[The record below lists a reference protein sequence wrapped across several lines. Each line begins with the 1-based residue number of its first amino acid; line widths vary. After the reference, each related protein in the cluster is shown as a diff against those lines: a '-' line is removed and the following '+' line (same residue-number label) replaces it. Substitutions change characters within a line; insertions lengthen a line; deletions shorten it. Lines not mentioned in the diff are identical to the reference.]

1 MLSAPSVLPGTRWI
15 RKTDSMEG
23 GGISRSRPLLRT
35 EHVASMGTCR
45 SPVAAVLDCC
55 SRSIAYGRRTGQLR
69 RLSTRILCHLASRQ
83 CQPVSARELATA
95 LGLKSSVD
103 IVAAARQGIGALRAE
118 LGALGLGDLVV
129 SRRGA
134 GYALTKSIPL
144 VVDNVPEDGVRL
156 FCGGPSRS
164 KEGVRVRP
172 DLQCPPVSLDLPAIE
187 PMVCSLGVVDW
198 PARCI
203 WLDGRRLLTKSER
216 DFKLLARMLAGGERA
231 VEELDLM
238 HLCGYRAD
246 RSGPELLRRALRHLN
261 GRFIQEGIPW
271 CIRPTAPAH
280 GSPYVLAVTGDRT
293 HGAEG

>member
-1 MLSAPSVLPGTRWI
+1 
-15 RKTDSMEG
+15 MEG
-23 GGISRSRPLLRT
+23 GGISRSRPLPRA

-45 SPVAAVLDCC
+45 SSVAIVLDCY
-55 SRSIAYGRRTGQLR
+55 SLNIAYGPRTGQLR
-69 RLSTRILCHLASRQ
+69 RLSARILCHLASRQ

-103 IVAAARQGIGALRAE
+103 VVAAARQGIGALRTE
-118 LGALGLGDLVV
+118 LRALGLGELVI

-144 VVDNVPEDGVRL
+144 IVDNGPEYESGL
-156 FCGGPSRS
+156 LCSGPSRS

-172 DLQCPPVSLDLPAIE
+172 DLQRPSASLDLPAIK

-198 PARCI
+198 SARCI
-203 WLDGRRLLTKSER
+203 WLDGRRLLTRSER

-231 VEELDLM
+231 VEELELM

-271 CIRPTAPAH
+271 CIRPTAPGL
-280 GSPYVLAVTGDRT
+280 GSPYVLAVTEDRT
-293 HGAEG
+293 HKAAV

>member
-1 MLSAPSVLPGTRWI
+1 
-15 RKTDSMEG
+15 MEG
-23 GGISRSRPLLRT
+23 GGISRSRPLLRA
-35 EHVASMGTCR
+35 EHVASVGTCR
-45 SPVAAVLDCC
+45 SSVAIVLDCY
-55 SRSIAYGRRTGQLR
+55 SRNIAYGRRTGQLR
-69 RLSTRILCHLASRQ
+69 RLSARILCHLASRQ

-118 LGALGLGDLVV
+118 LRALGLGELVV

-144 VVDNVPEDGVRL
+144 IVDNGPEDGSAL
-156 FCGGPSRS
+156 LCGGPSRS
-164 KEGVRVRP
+164 REGVRLPP
-172 DLQCPPVSLDLPAIE
+172 DLQRPPASLDLPAIK

-198 PARCI
+198 SARCI
-203 WLDGRRLLTKSER
+203 WLDGRRLLTRSER

-238 HLCGYRAD
+238 HVCAYGTE
-246 RSGPELLRRALRHLN
+246 RSCPELLRRASRRLN
-261 GRFIQEGIPW
+261 GRFIREGIPW
-271 CIRPTAPAH
+271 CIRPTAPAL

-293 HGAEG
+293 HRAEG